1 MRKLS
6 IILISIGV
14 AFILTSICMLCY
26 NIYCDENAKSKSN
39 EVRNKLEKIIIN
51 SEIET
56 KEVST
61 IKIDDNNYI
70 GVIHIESLDLK
81 LPIMNDWDYKKMQ
94 IAPCRYYGAIETNDL
109 VICAHSYKS
118 MFANLKK
125 LSQKDKVIITDVNN
139 NEYVYEVEL
148 IEILKPE
155 EVSAMI
161 DSEFD
166 LTLFTCTSD
175 SSNRVTVRLNRI

>member
-1 MRKLS
+1 
-6 IILISIGV
+6 
-14 AFILTSICMLCY
+14 
-26 NIYCDENAKSKSN
+26 
-39 EVRNKLEKIIIN
+39 
-51 SEIET
+51 
-56 KEVST
+56 
-61 IKIDDNNYI
+61 
-70 GVIHIESLDLK
+70 
-81 LPIMNDWDYKKMQ
+81 
-94 IAPCRYYGAIETNDL
+94 
-109 VICAHSYKS
+109 